1 MPTESVPHPSRDLAR
16 ITLSVLSMGVLIGG
30 SLWVLRP
37 FIPALVW
44 ATMIVVSTW
53 PFMLRLQAW
62 LGGRRGAAVAVMTV
76 ILLLLLFVPL
86 YLAVSTVLEQ
96 SDRIVTFV
104 RKLPTLQLPPPPQ
117 WVNDLP
123 FVGRRAA
130 AQWLALASLDP
141 AQLADKLTPYIKNVL
156 VWFAGK
162 AGGFGTFVVEFLL
175 TVVVSAILYAKG
187 EGAARYLRRFS
198 RRLSGSRGD
207 KIVTLSG
214 SAIRAVALGIV
225 VTALVQS
232 ALAGIG
238 LFAVG
243 FPLAGLV
250 SAIVFI
256 LCIAQIGP
264 LLALVPCVI
273 WLYATGSP
281 GRGTALLVVTVAAQ
295 LIDNVL
301 RPLLIKRGA
310 NLSLLL
316 IFPGV
321 IGGLL
326 WLGIIG
332 LFIGPLLLAVTST
345 LLDDWIA
352 SGVGENAAQDEPH
365 TASSA
370 GEGPPPGVGTVSVP
384 SDRGPA
390 VSTSGTRAST

>member
-1 MPTESVPHPSRDLAR
+1 
-16 ITLSVLSMGVLIGG
+16 MGVLIAG

-37 FIPALVW
+37 FVPALLW

-62 LGGRRGAAVAVMTV
+62 LGGRRGAAVAVMTLL
-76 ILLLLLFVPL
+76 LLLLLFVPL
-86 YLAVSTVLEQ
+86 YLAVSTLLEQ
-96 SDRIVTFV
+96 SDRIVSFV
-104 RKLPTLQLPPPPQ
+104 HNLPTLRLPPPPQ

-123 FVGRRAA
+123 LIGHRAA

-141 AQLADKLTPYIKNVL
+141 TQLADQLAPYIKKAL
-156 VWFAGK
+156 VWFAAQ
-162 AGGFGTFVVEFLL
+162 AGGFGTAVVHFLL
-175 TVVVSAILYAKG
+175 TVLVSAILYAKG
-187 EGAARYLRRFS
+187 EGAAGYLRRFF
-198 RRLSGSRGD
+198 RRLAGPRGD

-225 VTALVQS
+225 VTAVVQS

-238 LFAVG
+238 LVAVG
-243 FPLAGLV
+243 FPLAGVV
-250 SAIVFI
+250 SAVVFI

-264 LLALVPCVI
+264 IPALVPCVL
-273 WLYATGSP
+273 WLYAAGSA
-281 GRGTALLVVTVAAQ
+281 GRATVLLIVTVLAQ
-295 LIDNVL
+295 VIDNVL

-321 IGGLL
+321 VGGLL

-352 SGVGENAAQDEPH
+352 SGVGENAPEDEAH
-365 TASSA
+365 TAVNA

-384 SDRGPA
+384 SDREPA
-390 VSTSGTRAST
+390 VSKSGTRASM